1 MNNEEPIGKKVTC
14 RISCYS
20 IDNQSYGMWGSAPA
34 ANEAAETPAD
44 TTEVAAEAPAE
55 DTAAAEP
62 EEEESLYTVL
72 TDEDGNVYDLGGMEI
87 IVRDWWSGDPAE
99 PTNDYEEA
107 REEYRDWI
115 QETYNFTIKEQAI
128 SDWTSAPADFTEYAT
143 TGGDENYIFVV
154 RDDPAITNAM
164 TQGLMYDLST
174 LDCLDFNQPK
184 FQKNKL
190 HEQYTKGNSIYAM
203 FAGDSEPRTGVY
215 FNKRLLTEAGIDPES
230 LY

>member
-1 MNNEEPIGKKVTC
+1 MKSQLVKKLLAGSLAC
-14 RISCYS
+14 
-20 IDNQSYGMWGSAPA
+20 GGSAPA

-203 FAGDSEPRTGVY
+203 FAGDSEPRT
-215 FNKRLLTEAGIDPES
+215 
-230 LY
+230 